1 MPKKKSRD
9 TRFSDY
15 GSFFGMISGGGR
27 AKIKRDAERD
37 ASDIAAGRGLDDQYG
52 DAVNRNDYAHR
63 QAEVYL
69 PRQSSFEAK
78 LLGAG
83 RAKFSPLGATETLKE
98 AVGSDVASIWDTL
111 ENVRTAHKAADH
123 YHNGKIMQEFYSAV
137 SKRPDPAPITAEQA
151 ITGSNLRTEMLRIG
165 IDVPSPNAHPI
176 MDKVRKKFGKRITTA
191 IGADDQESL
200 IGLSAEIAEYLNMS
214 RPENFRRPPPGNGS
228 VDPGGLL
235 EKVQT
240 KDKQKRDEIKA
251 VKNQEAEADR
261 SDGDG
266 IGHDVVGPKKAVNIK
281 GQEHLFSDVR
291 QVRSEPIELG
301 SATTLVLDE
310 TRGLWGK
317 TKNKFKGMP
326 SRDIWRLGMLGD
338 TAVFEDN
345 PKVRGKVAIMVDMS
359 GSMGCPCSRCANYGR
374 RRRGY
379 MHNTNLRSPA
389 WLAWQA
395 AGAIMKAFPESSV
408 YSYSSGRGTG
418 SCSATIAT
426 NPTGQQP
433 THDEVSRTLG
443 GGTPTCTGALFLK
456 QVILS
461 DIGASAAVLIT
472 DGYPNYSE
480 CTKAVN
486 YGFIRDG
493 LRFASVLIGHDLS
506 NMDTIFP
513 SESSVNISSEDELY
527 NLQNTM
533 RFLAEVRQ

>member
-27 AKIKRDAERD
+27 AKIRRDADRD
-37 ASDIAAGRGLDDQYG
+37 ASDIAAGRGLG
-52 DAVNRNDYAHR
+52 DEDGNRGTALRDYAHR
-63 QAEVYL
+63 QAEVFL
-69 PRQSSFEAK
+69 PTQSSFEAK

-98 AVGSDVASIWDTL
+98 EVGSDVASIWDTL
-111 ENVRTAHKAADH
+111 ENVRTANKAADH

-137 SKRPDPAPITAEQA
+137 SKRPDPAPMTTEQA

-176 MDKVRKKFGKRITTA
+176 MDKVRRKFGKRITTA
-191 IGADDQESL
+191 IDVDDQESL

-214 RPENFRRPPPGNGS
+214 RPETFRRPPPGNGN
-228 VDPGGLL
+228 VDPSGLL
-235 EKVQT
+235 GRVQA
-240 KDKQKRDEIKA
+240 KDKQKRDEVKA
-251 VKNQEAEADR
+251 VKEQEGGVGDD
-261 SDGDG
+261 DGVG
-266 IGHDVVGPKKAVNIK
+266 QDVAGPKKALDIWGK
-281 GQEHLFSDVR
+281 RHTFSDVR
-291 QVRSEPIELG
+291 EVQSEPIELG
-301 SATTLVLDE
+301 SATSLVLDE
-310 TRGLWGK
+310 TRGLWGRSK
-317 TKNKFKGMP
+317 SKFKGIP
-326 SRDIWRLGMLGD
+326 SRDIWRLSMLGD

-359 GSMGCPCSRCANYGR
+359 GSMGCPCPKCLNGR
-374 RRRGY
+374 RSRGY
-379 MHNTNLRSPA
+379 HNWSPA

-395 AGAIMKAFPESSV
+395 AGAIMKAFPESVV
-408 YSYSSGRGTG
+408 YSYSSGRGG

-426 NPTGQQP
+426 NPVGQQP
-433 THDEVSRTLG
+433 VHEEVRRHMG
-443 GGTPTCTGALFLK
+443 GGTPTCTGSLFLK
-456 QVILS
+456 QVILT

-472 DGYPNYSE
+472 DGYPNYTD
-480 CTKAVN
+480 CTAAVN
-486 YGFIRDG
+486 HGFVRDG
-493 LRFASVLIGHDLS
+493 LRFASILIGHDLS